1 MTIEK
6 GELPFEEFPRFHTVS
21 FGEPKPIE
29 ISNNS
34 MTNSTNSSDEREY
47 LCGPK
52 GSGGGRQ
59 RLHSR
64 PRMSSVFHMV
74 DSKFAGGIVT
84 RANYMTRCYRTAWEI
99 NAADIECLRMLL
111 WNGES
116 SQSPS
121 WQAFTALLVQ
131 WIIPFLPVILIPE
144 PVRQSGAFRALA
156 WILFLLSMIMLV
168 WHLYALFIIMRNRKY
183 WKRAWFTFVVPS
195 GTIGLVD
202 SGESHELTLFHFS
215 ANIRF
220 VKTTF
225 NTIYRLHTIS
235 QHEQEILEE
244 DMRRR
249 NLDTCEIILYTEDF
263 LNCYSLWPK
272 YMTSGL
278 VFFQF
283 LSFILVM
290 VLLVFG

>member
-1 MTIEK
+1 MTVEK

-21 FGEPKPIE
+21 FGVEPNPIE

-34 MTNSTNSSDEREY
+34 TNSTGDEREY
-47 LCGPK
+47 LFPK
-52 GSGGGRQ
+52 MGKGRQ

-84 RANYMTRCYRTAWEI
+84 RANYMARCYRTAWEI
-99 NAADIECLRMLL
+99 NAADIECLRLLL
-111 WNGES
+111 WSGES

-131 WIIPFLPVILIPE
+131 WLMPFLPLVLIPQ
-144 PVRQSGAFRALA
+144 PVRNSGAFRAVA
-156 WILFLLSMIMLV
+156 WIFFLVSLGLLA
-168 WHLYALFIIMRNRKY
+168 WHLYALATVIRNRKC
-183 WKRAWFTFVVPS
+183 WKRAWFTFEVPS

-225 NTIYRLHTIS
+225 STIFRLHTIS

-249 NLDTCEIILYTEDF
+249 SLDTCEIILYTEDF

-278 VFFQF
+278 AFLQL
-283 LSFILVM
+283 LSFLFVTIL
-290 VLLVFG
+290 LAFG